1 MQSAKLRLLIISPHF
16 APVNTA
22 DMQRVRMLLPFFK
35 ENGWEVEVLTVSP
48 EQVAS
53 PTDNWL
59 LGGLPDDVPIHRVK
73 ALSLAWSRIPGLGSL
88 GFRAL
93 HALKKMGDHLLSH
106 KKFDLIYFSTTVFDA
121 HLLGPGWKKKFL
133 VPFILDYQ
141 DPWVNDY
148 YREHPAITPPGG
160 RIKYKIIDALH
171 RWSEPRVLKH
181 CSGITSV
188 SESYPKQL
196 KARYP
201 WLEKLPVLVQPFCGA
216 KSDFERM
223 TDQSTKNKHFDETDG
238 QTHWIYVG
246 VMVPMME
253 FSLRCFFRALQCSND
268 ELVKKNLKIH
278 FIGTSYAPAGQGK
291 PYVQKIAEEY
301 GLANLVH
308 ESCDRIPYSDV
319 LRCLKQAD
327 ALLAFG
333 TDDLGY
339 TASKIY
345 PYLLARRP
353 LLAIFN
359 KNSSVMELLGKVG
372 GGVGIPFNNGDSIE
386 TIASRINDLWIENKK
401 YQLTALLDENAFS
414 PHLDFGCAKELTNF
428 FVEVI
433 GNNSTPSNHT

>member
-1 MQSAKLRLLIISPHF
+1 MRQLAKLRLLIISPHF
-16 APVNTA
+16 PPVNTA
-22 DMQRVRMLLPFFK
+22 DMQRVRMLLPYFK
-35 ENGWEVEVLTVSP
+35 ENGWHVEVLAVSP

-59 LGGLPDDVPIHRVK
+59 LGGLPDDIPIHRVN
-73 ALSLAWSRIPGLGSL
+73 ALSLVWSRIPGLGSL

-93 HALKKMGDHLLSH
+93 YALKKAGDHLLSK

-121 HLLGPGWKKKFL
+121 HLLGPGWKKRFS
-133 VPFILDYQ
+133 VPFVMDYQ

-148 YREHPAITPPGG
+148 YREHPRITPPGG

-201 WLEKLPVLVQPFCGA
+201 WLQKQPVLVQAFCGA
-216 KSDFERM
+216 KSDFERLN
-223 TDQSTKNKHFDETDG
+223 DARAENNNFDATDG
-238 QTHWIYVG
+238 TVHWVYVG
-246 VMVPMME
+246 VMVSMME
-253 FSLRCFFRALQCSND
+253 FSLRSFFRALQCHGD
-268 ELVKKNLKIH
+268 KKFLEKLQIH
-278 FIGTSYAPAGQGK
+278 FIGTSYAPAGQGR
-291 PYVQKIAEEY
+291 PTVVAIAAEY
-301 GLANLVH
+301 GL
-308 ESCDRIPYSDV
+308 ESLIDEQCNRVPYSQA
-319 LRCLKQAD
+319 LRYLKNAD

-359 KNSSVMELLGKVG
+359 KSSSVVGLLNNVG
-372 GGVGIPFNNGDSIE
+372 GGVSIPFTNDEPIDNVAE
-386 TIASRINDLWIENKK
+386 RIDNHWLKLEQ
-401 YQLTALLDENAFS
+401 YQITMPLDENAFLPYS
-414 PHLDFGCAKELTNF
+414 DSGCAKELADF
-428 FVEVI
+428 FLSVLDD
-433 GNNSTPSNHT
+433 NRKR